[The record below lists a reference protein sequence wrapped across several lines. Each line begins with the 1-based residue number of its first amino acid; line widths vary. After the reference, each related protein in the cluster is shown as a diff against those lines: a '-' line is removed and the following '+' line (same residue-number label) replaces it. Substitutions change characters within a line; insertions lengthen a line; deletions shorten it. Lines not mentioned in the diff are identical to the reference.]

1 MESLERIQKTAH
13 RMQVLLDDLLLYSQ
27 VSVQTESLQNTNL
40 EITLIYVLEDLNLP
54 PGKFPDNIKIGF
66 LSKIEANASQMQQLF
81 QNLISNS
88 IKFQKKG
95 MPLRIEIQGRLIDNE
110 LWQIF
115 VKDQGIGFDEKNLDR
130 IFRPFERLHGVNKYE
145 GIGMGLAICK
155 NIVEGHQGTITA
167 ESKLG
172 HGACFI
178 FTLPAKA
185 AFKILKI

>member
-1 MESLERIQKTAH
+1 
-13 RMQVLLDDLLLYSQ
+13 
-27 VSVQTESLQNTNL
+27 
-40 EITLIYVLEDLNLP
+40 
-54 PGKFPDNIKIGF
+54 
-66 LSKIEANASQMQQLF
+66 
-81 QNLISNS
+81 
-88 IKFQKKG
+88 
-95 MPLRIEIQGRLIDNE
+95 MPLRIEIQGGANRQRTLANTC
-110 LWQIF
+110 
-115 VKDQGIGFDEKNLDR
+115 QGSGDWFRQKNLDQ